1 MTIKEGI
8 RALMTSNIMLLAQY
22 AARDIPDINCMC
34 LRFRSR
40 SPMMKVIMAAG
51 IKAKLI
57 ETKNTMKKGLIP
69 LRLDL
74 IT

>member
-1 MTIKEGI
+1 
-8 RALMTSNIMLLAQY
+8 
-22 AARDIPDINCMC
+22 
-34 LRFRSR
+34 
-40 SPMMKVIMAAG
+40 MMKVIMAAG